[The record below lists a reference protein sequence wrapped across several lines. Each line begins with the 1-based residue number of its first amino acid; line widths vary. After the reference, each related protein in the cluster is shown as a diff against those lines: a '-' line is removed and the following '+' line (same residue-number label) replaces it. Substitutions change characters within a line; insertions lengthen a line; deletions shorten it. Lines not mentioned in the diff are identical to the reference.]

1 MSKMDATQ
9 QKVVFF
15 SLIRVIFKDKSHTG
29 INENNCAG
37 FYHFLINR
45 LEEDTDMYATID
57 NEEKFYFF
65 ETVIRILKE
74 FETYD
79 FSTINKITMSHRSF
93 VHFLTQ
99 ETPIKIST
107 FSLGYVTKSLQFK
120 YSIYKRDFLREES

>member
-9 QKVVFF
+9 QQVVFF

-29 INENNCAG
+29 IDEKNCAG
-37 FYHFLINR
+37 FYRFLINR

-65 ETVIRILKE
+65 ETVIRVLKE

-79 FSTINKITMSHRSF
+79 FSTIKKITMSHRSF
-93 VHFLTQ
+93 VHFLTH
-99 ETPIKIST
+99 ETPIKISA
-107 FSLGYVTKSLQFK
+107 FSLGYVTKSLRFK
-120 YSIYKRDFLREES
+120 YSIYKRDFLKEES